1 MTDLEERVNAINAR
15 GSRPVLCLDEFNELA
30 RRPEEFTSD
39 FFLDLRGLAQQGMVI
54 LTTAR
59 KPLCELV
66 PGNTPASPFF
76 NIFPILRLGPFA
88 EKDAEDFVTLIRP
101 GAPPFTPEEKRAILE
116 FAKGYPAAL
125 QIACFH
131 VLQAKR
137 VGASLSDAMARAEDE
152 MKTNLGSAGKI
163 GAVPRA

>member
-101 GAPPFTPEEKRAILE
+101 GAPPFTAEEKRAILE
-116 FAKGYPAAL
+116 FAEGYPAAL

-137 VGASLSDAMARAEDE
+137 GGASLSGAMVRAEDE
-152 MKTNLGSAGKI
+152 MKTNLGS
-163 GAVPRA
+163 V